1 MPRRPLPQP
10 STTPPPTP
18 RQDLR
23 ERILADFT
31 VLRIPL
37 MAVHLDAALAQ
48 AAQDGC
54 SHLEFLHRLITD
66 QAGLRRQRSTARR
79 IREAHCAAVKTLP
92 SIEWH
97 FNAEAIQRRHI

>member
-1 MPRRPLPQP
+1 MARRLPVQP
-10 STTPPPTP
+10 PTTPPRSPAP
-18 RQDLR
+18 DLR
-23 ERILADFT
+23 ERLLADFT

-37 MAVHLDAALAQ
+37 SAAQLDTALAQ

-79 IREAHCAAVKTLP
+79 ILISGPLSRSLEARNDT
-92 SIEWH
+92 
-97 FNAEAIQRRHI
+97 RRSSNRPGCW